1 MSEPKVV
8 NFPLNRNR
16 RHAPASTDDMLA
28 AEIGKAWRKL
38 CRTIRAA
45 QAAGLQVEA
54 RFISTDAPKV
64 SRHF

>member
-1 MSEPKVV
+1 VTVDPKVV

-16 RHAPASTDDMLA
+16 RNAPKDGDAMLA

-38 CRTIRAA
+38 WRTVRAA
-45 QAAGLQVEA
+45 QAAGLTVD
-54 RFISTDAPKV
+54 ISAHEPPKV